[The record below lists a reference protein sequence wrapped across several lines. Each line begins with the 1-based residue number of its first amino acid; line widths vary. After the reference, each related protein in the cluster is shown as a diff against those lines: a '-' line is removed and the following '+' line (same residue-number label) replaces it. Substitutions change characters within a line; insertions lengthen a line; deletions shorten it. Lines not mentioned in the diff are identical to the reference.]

1 MIQRHCVVCVEG
13 ITKKERISQKNHK
26 EHPDK
31 RFSPIHVQEA
41 RNCVA
46 LSLQDRALENY
57 EDLRLERKDR
67 IPKVGF
73 WQRLFRREHRISE
86 EHLEFLEDR
95 LESPKEPLK
104 ESVDDDFLF
113 LDDFLQENN
122 ALQENDVLRNDE
134 QEQRGLEST
143 SLGAEEKEAVL
154 EMDLQKREIPLR
166 FVCLS
171 LVGMLFAL
179 LLFVPKIYMRNNIY
193 YSSRNIIQLQAQLD
207 SLNEENKHIKK
218 QLEDIKFKNL
228 TYELDF

>member
-1 MIQRHCVVCVEG
+1 M
-13 ITKKERISQKNHK
+13 
-26 EHPDK
+26 
-31 RFSPIHVQEA
+31 
-41 RNCVA
+41 
-46 LSLQDRALENY
+46 ENY